1 MLVRFNAAL
10 LVALSLLSV
19 SPAYGD
25 EDDYN
30 RGKAW
35 VEDLFG
41 TSSIPDPFEQIDQGK
56 QVADQAC
63 ASIGVDQLGEL
74 ATFDDAC
81 LVVLDAQFS
90 SYRKTA
96 ETVHQA
102 IQTEIDLRIAAGVFN
117 NGS

>member
-41 TSSIPDPFEQIDQGK
+41 APSTPDQFDQDEQI
-56 QVADQAC
+56 ANQAC

-81 LVVLDAQFS
+81 LIVLDAQFS

-96 ETVHQA
+96 KTVHQA